1 MQKYFKQSSPV
12 VIPTDDNKKIEEH
25 FGIASTRSKG
35 FSLAH
40 MVAPPHWE
48 EPYQIPEFD
57 EITIMISGKKQIE
70 IDGETVVLKA
80 GESLWILKNTRIKYS
95 NPFDEPAE
103 YWSVCIPEFSPDTV
117 HREQSND
124 RKR

>member
-1 MQKYFKQSSPV
+1 MQKYLKQSLPKL
-12 VIPTDDNKKIEEH
+12 IPTEDNKKVEEH
-25 FGIASTRSKG
+25 FGLASTGRKG

-40 MVAPPHWE
+40 MLAPPHWE
-48 EPYQIPEFD
+48 EPHQTPEFD

-70 IDGETVVLKA
+70 IDGDIITLEA
-80 GESLWILKNTRIKYS
+80 GESLWISKNVRLKYS

-117 HREQSND
+117 HRE
-124 RKR
+124 